1 MIRLRE
7 CSYKHCRLD
16 TKASFRK
23 LNFGRGGMMLRVIN
37 ALHNLDGEPPRDD
50 ARVLYAKSG
59 NTILGWAILVDPAL
73 YNSPTS
79 TEVHFYVAEEHRR
92 KGIGTRL
99 MRAARRHWGKSFRV
113 CPHDVPSREFFGKV
127 LHEN

>member
-1 MIRLRE
+1 
-7 CSYKHCRLD
+7 
-16 TKASFRK
+16 
-23 LNFGRGGMMLRVIN
+23 MLRVIN
-37 ALHNLDGEPPRDD
+37 ELHRQDDETPRDD
-50 ARVLYAKSG
+50 ARVVYAKDG
-59 NTILGWAILVDPAL
+59 GVILGWAILVDPAVYHL
-73 YNSPTS
+73 GGS
-79 TEVHFYVAEEHRR
+79 EVHFYVAEEHRR